1 VASSSISSPLFSFL
15 RQRVLHRLAETLIS
29 IIYPTAEKN
38 KKLVLGFL
46 TIENGENKSNTSRS
60 FVASLFEHKK
70 FIFVLFFLVVVFVT
84 FPFFSSRYIYSIIT
98 ICLEKELDGKR
109 NDWQRILYTE

>member
-1 VASSSISSPLFSFL
+1 M
-15 RQRVLHRLAETLIS
+15 LHRLAETLIS
-29 IIYPTAEKN
+29 IIYPTAEKKN

-46 TIENGENKSNTSRS
+46 TIENGETQAAHLLLHCLNIK
-60 FVASLFEHKK
+60 SLFSA
-70 FIFVLFFLVVVFVT
+70 FLFVVVFVA
-84 FPFFSSRYIYSIIT
+84 FPFFLSRYIYYSIIT